1 MLKISKRADYGMIA
15 LMHLAQHQD
24 RNAWSAREI
33 AERYGIPVELMAKI
47 LQKLVQRRFLVSH
60 HGTNGGY
67 SLARSAD
74 TITAADVIAAIEGP
88 LSLTSCI
95 SDEGFCLQFEKC
107 NIKSPLQRLNDS
119 VVQLLSRTT
128 ISEMN
133 QQQQLELKP
142 EVLTENPFL
151 VLPDS
156 SQKAEAGLACQTQ
169 VDGIRRD

>member
-1 MLKISKRADYGMIA
+1 MIA
-15 LMHLAQHQD
+15 LMHLAQHPD

-33 AERYGIPVELMAKI
+33 AERYGIPLELMAKI
-47 LQKLVQRRFLVSH
+47 LQRLVQRGFLVSH
-60 HGTNGGY
+60 HGINGGY

-74 TITAADVIAAIEGP
+74 TITAAEVIAAIEGP

-142 EVLTENPFL
+142 EGLAENPFL

-156 SQKAEAGLACQTQ
+156 SHKVEAGLACQTP